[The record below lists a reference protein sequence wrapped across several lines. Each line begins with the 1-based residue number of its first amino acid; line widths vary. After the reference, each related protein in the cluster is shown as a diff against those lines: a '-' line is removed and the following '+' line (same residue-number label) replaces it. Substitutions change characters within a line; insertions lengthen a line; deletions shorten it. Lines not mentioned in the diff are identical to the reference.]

1 MPPFDSMFYLYLLGF
16 GATGLGLG
24 VLIGL
29 GISRSRTEAL
39 RHERGVNLEKI
50 KICNEGG
57 IDEARLKLF
66 PKRGK
71 NL

>member
-1 MPPFDSMFYLYLLGF
+1 M
-16 GATGLGLG
+16 G
-24 VLIGL
+24 VEISHPNLIRSL
-29 GISRSRTEAL
+29 GIEGLTLKNKNHKTFHPPQISL
-39 RHERGVNLEKI
+39 HYVFINLEKI